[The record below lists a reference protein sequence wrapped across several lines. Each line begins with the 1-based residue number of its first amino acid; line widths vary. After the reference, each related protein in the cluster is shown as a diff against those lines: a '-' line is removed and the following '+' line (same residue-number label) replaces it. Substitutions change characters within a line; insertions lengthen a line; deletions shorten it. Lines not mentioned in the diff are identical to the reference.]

1 MKLSR
6 AKVRLKIKKKGVFF
20 VFQSFYITFA
30 HGITYVKKTI
40 KMKISKFF
48 SVAVFTVAALTL
60 TSCNN
65 KKFHVNGTISDAKDS
80 VLYFE
85 NMSLNGPVVVDS
97 VKLAEDG
104 SFSFDG
110 KASEAPEFYRLRIA
124 GQIINVA
131 IDSTETVKFKASYPT
146 MTSQYEVEGSEE
158 NNKVK
163 ELALLQLGLQA
174 QVNAIAQNPQL
185 GVKEVQDSVIKVLT
199 AYKNNIKRN
208 YIFKEPMKAYSYFA
222 LFQTFTLG
230 NMQSLIFNPRSNK
243 DDIKVFAAV
252 ATSWDTFYPGAERGK
267 NLHNI
272 AIEGMKDIRIVQAEQ
287 NQQIDASKVKTSGII
302 DIALADNKGQVR
314 RLSDLA
320 GKVVLLDFH
329 AFGTKQSTQRIMMM
343 RELYNKYHAAG
354 FEIYQVAVDPDE
366 HFWKTQTAALPWI
379 SVRADENSQA
389 LTLYNVQSIPTF
401 FLITKENVL
410 YKRDV
415 QIKNL
420 DAEIKALL

>member
-1 MKLSR
+1 M
-6 AKVRLKIKKKGVFF
+6 
-20 VFQSFYITFA
+20 
-30 HGITYVKKTI
+30 KKTI

-185 GVKEVQDSVIKVLT
+185 GVNEVQDSVIKVLT

-272 AIEGMKDIRIVQAEQ
+272 AIEGMKDIRIVQAER

>member
-1 MKLSR
+1 
-6 AKVRLKIKKKGVFF
+6 
-20 VFQSFYITFA
+20 
-30 HGITYVKKTI
+30 
-40 KMKISKFF
+40 MKISKFF
-48 SVAVFTVAALTL
+48 SVAVFTVAALSL

-104 SFSFDG
+104 SFDFSG
-110 KASEAPEFYRLRIA
+110 KATEAPEFYRLRIA

-158 NNKVK
+158 NSKIK
-163 ELALLQLGLQA
+163 ELALLQLGLQG

-185 GVKEVQDSVIKVLT
+185 GVNEVQDSVIKVLT
-199 AYKNNIKRN
+199 AYKENVKRN

-230 NMQSLIFNPRSNK
+230 NMQSLVFNPRSNK

-272 AIEGMKDIRIVQAEQ
+272 AIEGMKDIRIVQAER
-287 NQQIDASKVKTSGII
+287 NQQIDASKVSTSGII

-314 RLSDLA
+314 RLSDLK

-343 RELYNKYHAAG
+343 RSLYNKYHAAG

-379 SVRADENSQA
+379 SVRADEDSQT
-389 LTLYNVQSIPTF
+389 LSLYNVQSIPTF
-401 FLITKENVL
+401 FLITKDNVL

-415 QIKNL
+415 QIKDV

>member
-1 MKLSR
+1 
-6 AKVRLKIKKKGVFF
+6 
-20 VFQSFYITFA
+20 
-30 HGITYVKKTI
+30 
-40 KMKISKFF
+40 MKISKFF

-110 KASEAPEFYRLRIA
+110 KASKAPEFYRLRIA

-163 ELALLQLGLQA
+163 ELSLLQLGLQA

-272 AIEGMKDIRIVQAEQ
+272 AIEGMKDIRIVQAER

>member
-1 MKLSR
+1 
-6 AKVRLKIKKKGVFF
+6 
-20 VFQSFYITFA
+20 
-30 HGITYVKKTI
+30 
-40 KMKISKFF
+40 MKISKFF

-97 VKLAEDG
+97 VKLAKDG

-163 ELALLQLGLQA
+163 ELSLLQLGLQA

-302 DIALADNKGQVR
+302 DIALADNKGQIR

>member
-1 MKLSR
+1 M
-6 AKVRLKIKKKGVFF
+6 
-20 VFQSFYITFA
+20 
-30 HGITYVKKTI
+30 KKTI

-48 SVAVFTVAALTL
+48 SVAVFTVAALSL

-104 SFSFDG
+104 SFDFSG
-110 KASEAPEFYRLRIA
+110 KATEAPEFYRLRIA

-158 NNKVK
+158 NSKIK
-163 ELALLQLGLQA
+163 ELALLQLGLQG

-185 GVKEVQDSVIKVLT
+185 GVNEVQDSVIKVLT
-199 AYKNNIKRN
+199 AYKENVKRN

-230 NMQSLIFNPRSNK
+230 NMQSLVFNPRSNK

-272 AIEGMKDIRIVQAEQ
+272 AIEGMKDIRIVQAER
-287 NQQIDASKVKTSGII
+287 NQQIDASKVSTSGII

-314 RLSDLA
+314 RLSDLK

-343 RELYNKYHAAG
+343 RSLYNKYHAAG

-379 SVRADENSQA
+379 SVRANEDSQV
-389 LTLYNVQSIPTF
+389 LSLYNVQSIPTF
-401 FLITKENVL
+401 FLITKDNVL

-415 QIKNL
+415 QIKDV

>member
-1 MKLSR
+1 M
-6 AKVRLKIKKKGVFF
+6 
-20 VFQSFYITFA
+20 
-30 HGITYVKKTI
+30 KKTI

-48 SVAVFTVAALTL
+48 SVAVFTVAALSL

-104 SFSFDG
+104 SFDFSG
-110 KASEAPEFYRLRIA
+110 KATEAPEFYRLRIA

-158 NNKVK
+158 NSKIK
-163 ELALLQLGLQA
+163 ELALLQLGLQG

-185 GVKEVQDSVIKVLT
+185 GVNEVQDSVIKVLT

-272 AIEGMKDIRIVQAEQ
+272 AIEGMKDIRIVQAER
-287 NQQIDASKVKTSGII
+287 NQQIDASKVSTSGII

-314 RLSDLA
+314 RLSDLK
-320 GKVVLLDFH
+320 GKVVLLDLL
-329 AFGTKQSTQRIMMM
+329 S
-343 RELYNKYHAAG
+343 
-354 FEIYQVAVDPDE
+354 
-366 HFWKTQTAALPWI
+366 
-379 SVRADENSQA
+379 
-389 LTLYNVQSIPTF
+389 VQSSQH
-401 FLITKENVL
+401 NVL
-410 YKRDV
+410 
-415 QIKNL
+415 
-420 DAEIKALL
+420 